1 MAIHRFKCSPLL
13 NLHIQAFSQIHQYD
27 DPEQLLS
34 QFEEWFQKEPIK
46 SLAAQEQIY
55 LSRHNYD
62 LPIDVKIFKSI
73 KYYYIKKENEKS
85 QTSTVDADPVQK
97 VRLPKEVLS
106 RMTEILSEA
115 FTKDPTFKP
124 SKLFVS
130 SDYPE
135 DIPLHALKKAFNNQ
149 YYQMKHKKYDPTID
163 V

>member
-1 MAIHRFKCSPLL
+1 MSIHRFKCSPQL
-13 NLHIQAFSQIHQYD
+13 NVHVQNFAQIHQYD
-27 DPEQLLS
+27 DTEQLITE
-34 QFEEWFQKEPIK
+34 FETWLQKEPIR
-46 SLAAQEQIY
+46 SLVDQEQVY
-55 LSRHNYD
+55 LSRHKYS

-73 KYYYIKKENEKS
+73 KYYYIKKEKS

-115 FTKDPTFKP
+115 FTKDPAFKP

>member
-1 MAIHRFKCSPLL
+1 V
-13 NLHIQAFSQIHQYD
+13 
-27 DPEQLLS
+27 E
-34 QFEEWFQKEPIK
+34 
-46 SLAAQEQIY
+46 QEQIY
-55 LSRHNYD
+55 LSRHKYT

-73 KYYYIKKENEKS
+73 KYYYIKKES
-85 QTSTVDADPVQK
+85 QTASLEPVSERK

-106 RMTEILSEA
+106 HMTEILSEA

-124 SKLFVS
+124 SKLFVPA
-130 SDYPE
+130 DYPE